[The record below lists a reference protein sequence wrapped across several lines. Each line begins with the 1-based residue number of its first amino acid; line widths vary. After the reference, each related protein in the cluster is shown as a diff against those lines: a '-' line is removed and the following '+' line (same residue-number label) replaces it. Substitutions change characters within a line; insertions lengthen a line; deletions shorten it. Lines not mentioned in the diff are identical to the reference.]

1 MPPITTP
8 TRPKRAKTRPFPSCV
23 LGRKSASTYRH
34 GKEPVSAGAG
44 WAGEESH
51 ASASLLPAALLE
63 AILTSLLV

>member
-1 MPPITTP
+1 MLSISPAHPC
-8 TRPKRAKTRPFPSCV
+8 RAKTRHYPGFV

-34 GKEPVSAGAG
+34 GKEPVSAGSG
-44 WAGEESH
+44 RAGEDSY